1 VIGRSDNHATRPI
14 STPYAPRDL
23 LATVLYSLFDVGEVR
38 VTRGV
43 PTELINLLEK
53 TQPIPELV

>member
-1 VIGRSDNHATRPI
+1 
-14 STPYAPRDL
+14 
-23 LATVLYSLFDVGEVR
+23 VLYSLFDVGEVR